1 MAAEKDSNSYRSI
14 LKGISLFGGVKVFEI
29 LINLIRGKFVAIFLG
44 PAGVGISSIFAN
56 VAATV
61 SQLSSCG
68 LNLAIVKEVVSAK
81 DEPDRLAQVIG
92 VSRRLTLATAI
103 FGALLCI
110 ALAPLLA
117 DFSFGSRQLTSQFF
131 FIALAVFFIVDN
143 GGKLAV
149 LQGLQEV
156 KRLSK
161 STLIGALAGLF
172 VGVPLYWKF
181 GTAAIAPAIAALT
194 LCQNIFYTTQL
205 RGARRCLPKTTVSLS
220 SHSSLIKKLFALG
233 MILLASDMIGNLCNY
248 LLLAVIRKIGGIDD
262 VGFFQSANSITNQVA
277 GVVFTAMSLDYFP
290 RLSAVASDNREMN
303 TIVDRQSNVICY
315 IILPLA
321 LLLIL
326 FAPLVVRI
334 LLTSRFEVI
343 VPLLRWMALGVVIKA
358 ISYPMG
364 YITFAKDNKSVFFW
378 LEGIT
383 ANLLFLLTPIIFFH
397 WFGLIGFGYGMVAEQ
412 SLCFIIYFVVN
423 RKLYGYTPSSETI
436 RTLSVSVLLAAA
448 SLLCSHIPDE
458 RIAYTLMGT
467 VTVATTI
474 LCLLLIKRNIRR

>member
-44 PAGVGISSIFAN
+44 PGGVGISSIFAN
-56 VAATV
+56 VSATV

-81 DEPDRLAQVIG
+81 EEPERLYQVIG

-103 FGALLCI
+103 FGAVLCI
-110 ALAPLLA
+110 LLAPLLA
-117 DFSFGSRQLTSQFF
+117 DFSFGSRQLTSQFLY
-131 FIALAVFFIVDN
+131 IALAVFFIVDN

-156 KRLSK
+156 KRLSR
-161 STLIGALAGLF
+161 STLIGALAGLI

-181 GTAAIAPAIAALT
+181 GNAAIAPAIAGLT
-194 LCQNIFYTTQL
+194 FCQNLFYTTQL
-205 RGARRCLPKTTVSLS
+205 HGACRHLPRASIRIS
-220 SHSSLIKKLFALG
+220 SHTPLIRKLFALG
-233 MILLASDMIGNLCNY
+233 IILLASDMIGNICNY
-248 LLLAVIRKIGGIDD
+248 LLLAVIRKMGGIDD

-303 TIVDRQSNVICY
+303 AVVDRQANVICH

-334 LLTSRFEVI
+334 LLTAKFEVI

-358 ISYPMG
+358 LAYPMG

-383 ANLLFLLTPIIFFH
+383 ANILFLIAPIIFFH
-397 WFGLIGFGYGMVAEQ
+397 WFGLTGFGYGMVAEQ
-412 SLCFIIYFVVN
+412 SLCFIIYYLVN
-423 RKLYGYTPSSETI
+423 RRLYGYRPSSETVRNFAI
-436 RTLSVSVLLAAA
+436 TVCATGMTLLASFIPNDITAYSIMGVMTAA
-448 SLLCSHIPDE
+448 TIIYC
-458 RIAYTLMGT
+458 TLR
-467 VTVATTI
+467 
-474 LCLLLIKRNIRR
+474 LKRNIRK